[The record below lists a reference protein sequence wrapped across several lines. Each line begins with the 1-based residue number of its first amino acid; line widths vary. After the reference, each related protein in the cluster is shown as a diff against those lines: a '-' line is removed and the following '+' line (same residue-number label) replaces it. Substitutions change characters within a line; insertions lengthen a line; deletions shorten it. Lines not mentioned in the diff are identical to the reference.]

1 MKKAFLQRFK
11 FIVPILILVLGISFV
26 FVFEFYVKDK
36 VNTVPVVVANRDIP
50 FKKQITREDLT
61 IKQVN
66 KDYLISE
73 TFRPDELESLIGTYA
88 SIEIKAGTQMYP
100 QLVDEYDLVPN
111 EELGEFIAPIPSE
124 WLFAVPGTLKRSYI
138 ADFYVIGNNDVII
151 DEMINELEQQQNSQ
165 TEGENDEQN
174 NETPIQ
180 EQENITSY
188 VKSSYEP
195 ILKDVRVAHVRDGS
209 NQEIT
214 KNPES
219 NDPNSA
225 TSNISSIEIIAT
237 NETLAA
243 IREYIDKGFKLYITY
258 DYERSDKTD
267 SNQETEK
274 E

>member
-165 TEGENDEQN
+165 TENDEQN

-214 KNPES
+214 KKPES

-237 NETLAA
+237 NETLAT